1 MANLYHFR
9 THLMTGA
16 NHVEESLTKKLGKS
30 LLGQNLGEAG
40 STIIFLLFVNFSE
53 VRRLG
58 WLDHDHHCSP
68 ANRVL
73 TLSGPVDQV
82 HCLAGSVSL
91 QEKVLILGTPSLFWV
106 CSRLTFGSL
115 IVSSI
120 PRSHP
125 VPHQWYSASFLQPC
139 VQGQK

>member
-1 MANLYHFR
+1 
-9 THLMTGA
+9 MTGA
-16 NHVEESLTKKLGKS
+16 NHVEYSLTKKLGKS

-73 TLSGPVDQV
+73 TLSGLVDQV
-82 HCLAGSVSL
+82 HRLAGQCHCKRKFLSLEHLRFSGSVAD
-91 QEKVLILGTPSLFWV
+91 
-106 CSRLTFGSL
+106 SRLG
-115 IVSSI
+115 
-120 PRSHP
+120 P
-125 VPHQWYSASFLQPC
+125 
-139 VQGQK
+139 